1 MLTSPYP
8 EVDGK
13 AQKFSCAWNCYY
25 CPAEPGQ
32 PRSYLHDEPA
42 VRRANQNAFDP
53 VLQFTDRCVRLCGSA
68 QENAARARYAW
79 RTHHALADACVMRL
93 LSFTQSCDAGCQRAP
108 GGQG

>member
-8 EVDGK
+8 EVDGV

-53 VLQFTDRCVRLCGSA
+53 VLQFTDRCARGANSRAHSA
-68 QENAARARYAW
+68 RS
-79 RTHHALADACVMRL
+79 ALASPPDVRTRRPA
-93 LSFTQSCDAGCQRAP
+93 A
-108 GGQG
+108 

>member
-1 MLTSPYP
+1 VITVLTSPYP
-8 EVDGK
+8 EVDGV

-53 VLQFTDRCVRLCGSA
+53 VLQFTDRCVG
-68 QENAARARYAW
+68 
-79 RTHHALADACVMRL
+79 ACVRT
-93 LSFTQSCDAGCQRAP
+93 SIARTKERERKTAR
-108 GGQG
+108 